1 MLNLDDNAIHINQFH
16 HDTFTFLIL
25 RILVGSIHQKGG
37 QVFGKSYLNKL
48 GPLLIKY

>member
-16 HDTFTFLIL
+16 HDTFTF
-25 RILVGSIHQKGG
+25 LVGSIHQKGG

>member
-1 MLNLDDNAIHINQFH
+1 MF
-16 HDTFTFLIL
+16 
-25 RILVGSIHQKGG
+25 LVGSIHQKGG